1 MKITFQPARC
11 DAQLKLERQGDTLL
25 VNNEAYDFS
34 AVPEGA
40 TLPQAAVKG
49 DWLADDVTREGG
61 VLHLAV
67 ILPIGK
73 DANKK
78 SRFPAPVTLRR
89 DGPVP
94 VPTDKAKKRKAAKK
108 STAKPAEPAE
118 PKGG

>member
-1 MKITFQPARC
+1 MKITFHPARS
-11 DAQLKLERQGDTLL
+11 DARLKLERQGDRLL
-25 VNNEAYDFS
+25 VNNETYDFS

-40 TLPQAAVKG
+40 TLPQAAVTG
-49 DWLADDVTREGG
+49 DWLADDVTRKDG

-78 SRFPAPVTLRR
+78 SRFPAPVTLSQ

-94 VPTDKAKKRKAAKK
+94 LPTDKAKSRKSAKK
-108 STAKPAEPAE
+108 PSQKTTQKS
-118 PKGG
+118 KGA